1 MNEDITAIEEST
13 KRERIEKIYNKYKKL
28 IYIFIFT
35 ILTLSIS
42 IYFYIDFKKKTKQK
56 LSDQYIQATILLK
69 SGENE
74 KIEKAKNSLTKII
87 LSNDSTYSTLAL
99 FLIINQ
105 NLIKDKSE
113 VESLF
118 NQVINNNNFDEEI
131 KNLLI
136 FKKALTISEFVDENK
151 ILQTLNPII
160 NSDSIWKPHALMLLG
175 DYFFY
180 KNNFIK
186 AKEFYNNLLLVKN
199 INQELY
205 QRAVSQLGIISGD

>member
-1 MNEDITAIEEST
+1 M
-13 KRERIEKIYNKYKKL
+13 
-28 IYIFIFT
+28 
-35 ILTLSIS
+35 
-42 IYFYIDFKKKTKQK
+42 
-56 LSDQYIQATILLK
+56 
-69 SGENE
+69 
-74 KIEKAKNSLTKII
+74 TKII

-199 INQELY
+199 INRELY